1 MIEVKL
7 SFSTAEALVSFF
19 TNAQV
24 QTIPAVLTTGAARPE
39 YQVNIPQGAVLK
51 EGGVVSFQEEPAL
64 PEEPALKKPA
74 KGKGKKETTQAG
86 SGANNPGSAGSE
98 SLSSSAPSDA
108 VAVSPPEAEAAA
120 TANDAPVPDVKYT
133 IDDARNAL
141 TRLNDRDGID
151 AVRTLL
157 AQMGANR
164 ISELPAAEYGNLIAA
179 CPAA

>member
-7 SFSTAEALVSFF
+7 SFSTAEELVSFF

-24 QTIPAVLTTGAARPE
+24 QTIPVVLTTGAAQPE
-39 YQVNIPQGAVLK
+39 YQVNLPQGAVLK
-51 EGGVVSFQEEPAL
+51 AGGTVEFKEEPAL

-108 VAVSPPEAEAAA
+108 VAVSQPEAEAPAA
-120 TANDAPVPDVKYT
+120 EAPVADVKYT
-133 IDDARNAL
+133 IDDARAAL

-164 ISELPAAEYGNLIAA
+164 ISELPVAKYGELIAA
-179 CPAA
+179 CPSA